1 MDPEWWRDTTF
12 YIILYNQSQIYGV
25 TMKKLTFLLSLLMI
39 VSTNNLLS
47 QDDAVEEVIVTAT
60 KTERTLQEVPVAVS
74 VVTSETIEKANVMD
88 LFDLKAVV
96 PSLDS
101 RQYQSTINA
110 TFFIRGFG
118 NGSNNPGIEPSV
130 AVFVDGVYRSK
141 TQSQISDL
149 PMVERIE
156 VLRGPQSTLFGKN
169 ASAGVINIVT
179 KKPSFDKSGMVTVGF
194 GNHNAKVGKFYTTGP
209 INDTMAYSLSG
220 NFNKRDGH
228 SRNPVTGN
236 GTNDRDR
243 TGFRAELLYAP
254 SDDLS
259 VRFTADYDEY
269 DEICCA
275 VGSTS
280 YGPANAV
287 VTAFGGQIVPN
298 NPYTEKAFFDFDP
311 ISDGDNSGLSIY
323 IEKNFENF
331 RFESITSKRESYNYE
346 VQDIDFDS
354 ADTVAPS
361 PISKDLDAVTQEFR
375 IFSED
380 NEKFNWLIGAYY
392 YQEDMLFNESVYFGS
407 MWRTYIDAFLPGA
420 LSGVSAAFGIPDSML
435 FGAGQGTTEVA
446 TQDNTTKSIFAQA
459 DIQLNDNLNALIG
472 VSYIEDEKTV
482 SYNQVNT
489 DVFSNIDFVGAGT
502 LALIGAGV
510 PPAQAAVLATDPN
523 FNPLL
528 PLQALQFLPQFVNYP
543 NVAQDGTSKDDN
555 IDYTFKLSY
564 ELNDFTSIYG
574 GISTGFKATAWNI
587 SRNSLPDAAETAA
600 LAAAGTPVGP
610 NTGLGRRY
618 ADPEESEVLELG
630 AKIKLPSGYLNI
642 AVFDQ
647 KIEGFQSNTFIGTG
661 FVLANAGSQSTE
673 GYEFDLV
680 VSPTESIDLAIS
692 GLFMDP
698 IYDSFPA
705 SSAGDLTG
713 TMPSNISEDTISST
727 VTWNWNTSNW
737 DGYFRLSHLYASEAK
752 LLENP
757 AWQTI
762 LEAAGNGIKT
772 QDTLNFSAGLNKDNL
787 SIMFWAKNINDDKY
801 LISAFPAVADPTS
814 STFFGYPN
822 AYRTYGLT
830 VNYMF

>member
-1 MDPEWWRDTTF
+1 
-12 YIILYNQSQIYGV
+12 
-25 TMKKLTFLLSLLMI
+25 MKKQILVLTAVLTLSSNFI
-39 VSTNNLLS
+39 LS
-47 QDDAVEEVIVTAT
+47 QNNNVEEVIVTAT

-74 VVTSETIEKANVMD
+74 VVTSDTIEKANVMD
-88 LFDLKAVV
+88 MFDLKAVI
-96 PSLDS
+96 PSLDA

-141 TQSQISDL
+141 TQSQITDL

-179 KKPSFDKSGMVTVGF
+179 KKPSFEKNGKVSIGF
-194 GNHNAKVGKFYTTGP
+194 GNNNSKVAKIYTTGP
-209 INDTMAYSLSG
+209 LNNNMAYSFSA

-228 SRNPVTGN
+228 SSNPVTGN
-236 GTNDRDR
+236 ATNDRDR
-243 TGFRAELLYAP
+243 SGIRAELLYV
-254 SDDLS
+254 SSDDDLS
-259 VRFTADYDEY
+259 VRITADYDEY

-280 YGPANAV
+280 YGPANAIP
-287 VTAFGGQIVPN
+287 ALFGATIIPN
-298 NPYTEKAFFDFDP
+298 NPYTEKAFFDFNP

-323 IEKNFENF
+323 IEKNLDNF
-331 RFESITSKRESYNYE
+331 RIESITSHRDSYNYE

-354 ADTVAPS
+354 VDLVAPS
-361 PISKDLDAVTQEFR
+361 PISKDLEATTQELR

-380 NEKFNWLIGAYY
+380 NENFNWLLGAYY
-392 YQEDMLFNESVYFGS
+392 YQEDMVFNESVYFGTL
-407 MWRTYIDAFLPGA
+407 WRPYIDAFVPGA
-420 LSGVSAAFGIPDSML
+420 LSGVAAAFGIPDSLL

-459 DIQLNDNLNALIG
+459 DIQISERLNALIG
-472 VSYIEDEKTV
+472 ASYIEDEKTV

-502 LALIGAGV
+502 LGLIAAGF
-510 PPAQAAVLATDPN
+510 PPAQAAVLATDPAYN
-523 FNPLL
+523 ALL

-543 NVAQDGTSKDDN
+543 NSAQDGKTKDDN

-564 ELNDFTSIYG
+564 ALNEVTSIYG
-574 GISTGFKATAWNI
+574 GVSTGFKATAWNI
-587 SRNSLPDAAETAA
+587 SRNSLPNATETAA

-618 ADPEESEVLELG
+618 ADPEESEVFELG

-642 AVFDQ
+642 AMFDQ

-680 VSPTESIDLAIS
+680 MSPTESIDLAIS

-698 IYDSFPA
+698 IYDSFPS

-727 VTWNWNTSNW
+727 VTWNWNSTNW

-757 AWQTI
+757 AWQAI

-772 QDTLNFSAGLNKDNL
+772 QDTLNFSAGLEKENL
-787 SIMFWAKNINDDKY
+787 SIMFWGKNINDDKY

-822 AYRTYGLT
+822 AYRSYGLT

>member
-1 MDPEWWRDTTF
+1 
-12 YIILYNQSQIYGV
+12 
-25 TMKKLTFLLSLLMI
+25 MKKLKLVFTLGIIFSA
-39 VSTNNLLS
+39 VSIKS
-47 QDDAVEEVIVTAT
+47 QDNNVEEVIVTAT

-74 VVTSETIEKANVMD
+74 VVTSDTIEKANVMD
-88 LFDLKAVV
+88 IFDLKAVI
-96 PSLDS
+96 PSLDT

-141 TQSQISDL
+141 TQSQITDL

-179 KKPSFDKSGMVTVGF
+179 KKPSFEKSGMLSVGF
-194 GNHNAKVGKFYTTGP
+194 GNNNSKVGKFYTTGP
-209 INDTMAYSLSG
+209 LTENMAYSLSA

-228 SRNPVTGN
+228 SSNPVTGYAV
-236 GTNDRDR
+236 NDRDR
-243 TGFRAELLYAP
+243 EGVRAELLYDAP
-254 SDDLS
+254 ESGLS
-259 VRFTADYDEY
+259 VRVTADYDEY

-280 YGPANAV
+280 YGPANAIP
-287 VTAFGGQIVPN
+287 ALFGAAIIPN
-298 NPYTEKAFFDFDP
+298 NPYTEKAFFDFNP

-323 IEKNFENF
+323 VEKNLGNL
-331 RFESITSKRESYNYE
+331 RFESITSHRESYNYE

-354 ADTVAPS
+354 VDLVAPS
-361 PISKDLDAVTQEFR
+361 PISKDLEAVTQEFR

-380 NEKFNWLIGAYY
+380 NEKFNWLLGAYY
-392 YQEDMLFNESVYFGS
+392 YQEDMVFNESVYFGTL
-407 MWRTYIDAFLPGA
+407 WRPYIDAFVPGA
-420 LSGVSAAFGIPDSML
+420 LSGVAAAFGIPDSLL

-459 DIQLNDNLNALIG
+459 DIQISDKLNALIG
-472 VSYIEDEKTV
+472 ASYIEDEKSV
-482 SYNQVNT
+482 SYNQINT
-489 DVFSNIDFVGAGT
+489 DVFSNLDFVGAGT
-502 LALIGAGV
+502 LGLIAAGI
-510 PPAQAAVLATDPN
+510 PPSQAAVLATDPA

-543 NVAQDGTSKDDN
+543 NSAQDGMTKDDN
-555 IDYTFKLSY
+555 VDYTFKLSY
-564 ELNDFTSIYG
+564 ALNDTTSIYG
-574 GISTGFKATAWNI
+574 GVSTGFKASAWNI
-587 SRNSLPDAAETAA
+587 SRNSLPDATETAA

-618 ADPEESEVLELG
+618 ADPEESEVFELG
-630 AKIKLPSGYLNI
+630 AKILLPTGYLNI

-673 GYEFDLV
+673 GFEFDLV
-680 VSPTESIDLAIS
+680 VSPIESIDLAIS

-698 IYDSFPA
+698 IYDSFPN

-727 VTWNWNTSNW
+727 VTWNWSSNNW
-737 DGYFRLSHLYASEAK
+737 DGYFRLSHLYSSEAK

-757 AWQTI
+757 AWQSI

-772 QDTLNFSAGLNKDNL
+772 QDTLNFSAGLEKENL
-787 SIMFWAKNINDDKY
+787 SIMFWGKNINDDKY

-814 STFFGYPN
+814 SSFFGYPN
-822 AYRTYGLT
+822 AYRSYGLT
-830 VNYMF
+830 INYMF

>member
-1 MDPEWWRDTTF
+1 
-12 YIILYNQSQIYGV
+12 
-25 TMKKLTFLLSLLMI
+25 MKKSVLIFTLGIIFSSVPI
-39 VSTNNLLS
+39 ES
-47 QDDAVEEVIVTAT
+47 QDNTIEEVIVTAT

-74 VVTSETIEKANVMD
+74 VVTAETIEKANVMD
-88 LFDLKAVV
+88 IFDLKAVI
-96 PSLDS
+96 PSLDT

-141 TQSQISDL
+141 TQSQITDL

-179 KKPSFDKSGMVTVGF
+179 KKPSFDKSGMMSVGF
-194 GNHNAKVGKFYTTGP
+194 GNNNSKVAKFYTTGP
-209 INDTMAYSLSG
+209 LTENIAYSLSA

-228 SRNPVTGN
+228 SSNPITGN
-236 GTNDRDR
+236 ATNDRDR
-243 TGFRAELLYAP
+243 SGVRAELLYD
-254 SDDLS
+254 SQESGLS
-259 VRFTADYDEY
+259 VRVTADYDEY

-280 YGPANAV
+280 YGPANSIPAL
-287 VTAFGGQIVPN
+287 FGAAIIPN
-298 NPYTEKAFFDFDP
+298 NPYTEKAFFDFNP

-323 IEKNFENF
+323 IEKNLDHF
-331 RFESITSKRESYNYE
+331 RIESITSHRESYNYE

-354 ADTVAPS
+354 VDLVAPS
-361 PISKDLDAVTQEFR
+361 PISKDLEAITQEFR

-380 NEKFNWLIGAYY
+380 NEKFNWLLGAYY
-392 YQEDMLFNESVYFGS
+392 YQEDMVFNESVYFGTL
-407 MWRTYIDAFLPGA
+407 WRPYIDAFVPGA
-420 LSGVSAAFGIPDSML
+420 LSGVSAAFGIPDSLL

-459 DIQLNDNLNALIG
+459 DIQLSDKLNALIG
-472 VSYIEDEKTV
+472 ASYIEDEKSV

-502 LALIGAGV
+502 LALIGAGF
-510 PPAQAAVLATDPN
+510 PPSQAAALATDPN

-543 NVAQDGTSKDDN
+543 NSAQDGKTNDDN

-564 ELNDFTSIYG
+564 ALNDTTSIYG
-574 GISTGFKATAWNI
+574 GISTGYKASAWNI
-587 SRNSLPDAAETAA
+587 SRNSLPNATETAA

-618 ADPEESEVLELG
+618 ADPEESEVFELG
-630 AKIKLPSGYLNI
+630 AKMKLPTGYLNI
-642 AVFDQ
+642 AIFDQ

-680 VSPTESIDLAIS
+680 MSPTESIDLAIS

-698 IYDSFPA
+698 IYDSFPN

-727 VTWNWNTSNW
+727 ITWNWNSNNW

-752 LLENP
+752 MLENP
-757 AWQTI
+757 AWQAI

-772 QDTLNFSAGLNKDNL
+772 QDTLNFSAGLEKENL
-787 SIMFWAKNINDDKY
+787 SLMFWGKNITDDKY

-822 AYRTYGLT
+822 AYRSYGLT
-830 VNYMF
+830 INYMF

>member
-1 MDPEWWRDTTF
+1 
-12 YIILYNQSQIYGV
+12 
-25 TMKKLTFLLSLLMI
+25 MKKSVLIFTLGIIFSSVPI
-39 VSTNNLLS
+39 ES
-47 QDDAVEEVIVTAT
+47 QDNTIEEVIVTAT

-74 VVTSETIEKANVMD
+74 VVTAETIEKANVMD
-88 LFDLKAVV
+88 IFDLKAVI
-96 PSLDS
+96 PSLDT

-141 TQSQISDL
+141 TQSQITDL

-179 KKPSFDKSGMVTVGF
+179 KKPSFDKSGMMSVGF
-194 GNHNAKVGKFYTTGP
+194 GNNNSKVAKFYTTGP
-209 INDTMAYSLSG
+209 LTEKIAYSLSA

-228 SRNPVTGN
+228 SSNPITGN
-236 GTNDRDR
+236 ATNDRDR
-243 TGFRAELLYAP
+243 SGVRAELLYD
-254 SDDLS
+254 SQESGLS
-259 VRFTADYDEY
+259 VRVTADYDEY

-280 YGPANAV
+280 YGPANSIPAL
-287 VTAFGGQIVPN
+287 FGAAIIPN
-298 NPYTEKAFFDFDP
+298 NPYTEKAFFDFNP

-323 IEKNFENF
+323 IEKNLDNF
-331 RFESITSKRESYNYE
+331 RIESITSHRESYNYE

-354 ADTVAPS
+354 VDLVAPS
-361 PISKDLDAVTQEFR
+361 PISKDLEAITQEFR

-380 NEKFNWLIGAYY
+380 NEKFNWLLGAYY
-392 YQEDMLFNESVYFGS
+392 YQEDMVFNESVYFGTL
-407 MWRTYIDAFLPGA
+407 WRPYIDAFVPGA
-420 LSGVSAAFGIPDSML
+420 LSGVSAAFGIPDSLL

-459 DIQLNDNLNALIG
+459 DIQLSDKLNALIG
-472 VSYIEDEKTV
+472 ASYIEDEKSV

-502 LALIGAGV
+502 LALIGAGF
-510 PPAQAAVLATDPN
+510 PPSQAAALATDPN

-543 NVAQDGTSKDDN
+543 NSAQDGKTNDDN

-564 ELNDFTSIYG
+564 ALNDTTSIYG
-574 GISTGFKATAWNI
+574 GISTGYKASAWNI
-587 SRNSLPDAAETAA
+587 SRNSLPNATETAA

-618 ADPEESEVLELG
+618 ADPEESEVFELG
-630 AKIKLPSGYLNI
+630 AKMKLPTGYLNI
-642 AVFDQ
+642 AIFDQ

-680 VSPTESIDLAIS
+680 MSPTESIDLAIS

-698 IYDSFPA
+698 IYDSFPN

-727 VTWNWNTSNW
+727 ITWNWNSNNW

-752 LLENP
+752 MLENP
-757 AWQTI
+757 AWQAI

-772 QDTLNFSAGLNKDNL
+772 QDTLNFSAGLEKENL
-787 SIMFWAKNINDDKY
+787 SLMFWGKNITDDKY

-822 AYRTYGLT
+822 AYRSYGLT
-830 VNYMF
+830 INYMF

>member
-1 MDPEWWRDTTF
+1 
-12 YIILYNQSQIYGV
+12 
-25 TMKKLTFLLSLLMI
+25 MKKQILVLTAVLTLSSNFI
-39 VSTNNLLS
+39 LS
-47 QDDAVEEVIVTAT
+47 QNNNVEEVIVTAT

-74 VVTSETIEKANVMD
+74 VVTSDTIEKANVMD
-88 LFDLKAVV
+88 MFDLKAVI
-96 PSLDS
+96 PSLDA

-141 TQSQISDL
+141 TQSQITDL

-179 KKPSFDKSGMVTVGF
+179 KKPSFEKNGKVSIGF
-194 GNHNAKVGKFYTTGP
+194 GNNNSKVAKIYTTGP
-209 INDTMAYSLSG
+209 LNNNMAYSFSA

-228 SRNPVTGN
+228 SSNPVTGN
-236 GTNDRDR
+236 ATNDRDR
-243 TGFRAELLYAP
+243 SGIRAELLYV
-254 SDDLS
+254 SSDDDLS
-259 VRFTADYDEY
+259 VRITADYDEY

-280 YGPANAV
+280 YGPANAIP
-287 VTAFGGQIVPN
+287 ALFGATIIPN
-298 NPYTEKAFFDFDP
+298 NPYTEKAFFDFNP

-323 IEKNFENF
+323 IEKNLDNF
-331 RFESITSKRESYNYE
+331 RIESITSHRDSYNYE

-354 ADTVAPS
+354 VDLVAPS
-361 PISKDLDAVTQEFR
+361 PISKDLEAITQELR

-380 NEKFNWLIGAYY
+380 NEKFNWLLGAYY
-392 YQEDMLFNESVYFGS
+392 YQEDMVFNESVYFGTL
-407 MWRTYIDAFLPGA
+407 WRPYIDAFVPGA
-420 LSGVSAAFGIPDSML
+420 LSGVAAAFGIPDSLL

-459 DIQLNDNLNALIG
+459 DIQISERLNALIG
-472 VSYIEDEKTV
+472 ASYIEDEKTV

-502 LALIGAGV
+502 LGLIAAGF
-510 PPAQAAVLATDPN
+510 PPAQAAVLATDPAYN
-523 FNPLL
+523 ALL

-543 NVAQDGTSKDDN
+543 NSAQDGKTKDDN

-564 ELNDFTSIYG
+564 ALNEVTSIYG
-574 GISTGFKATAWNI
+574 GVSTGFKATAWNI
-587 SRNSLPDAAETAA
+587 SRNSLPNATETAA

-618 ADPEESEVLELG
+618 ADPEESEVFELG

-642 AVFDQ
+642 AMFDQ

-680 VSPTESIDLAIS
+680 MSPTESIDLAIS

-698 IYDSFPA
+698 IYDSFPS

-727 VTWNWNTSNW
+727 VTWNWNSTNW

-757 AWQTI
+757 AWQAI

-772 QDTLNFSAGLNKDNL
+772 QDTLNFSAGLEKENL
-787 SIMFWAKNINDDKY
+787 SIMFWGKNINDDKY

-822 AYRTYGLT
+822 AYRSYGLT

>member
-1 MDPEWWRDTTF
+1 
-12 YIILYNQSQIYGV
+12 
-25 TMKKLTFLLSLLMI
+25 MKKSVLIFTLGIIFSSVPI
-39 VSTNNLLS
+39 ES
-47 QDDAVEEVIVTAT
+47 QDNSIEEVIVTAT

-74 VVTSETIEKANVMD
+74 VVTAETIEKANVMD
-88 LFDLKAVV
+88 IFDLKAVI
-96 PSLDS
+96 PSLDT

-141 TQSQISDL
+141 TQSQITDL

-179 KKPSFDKSGMVTVGF
+179 KKPSFDKSGMMSVGF
-194 GNHNAKVGKFYTTGP
+194 GNNNSKVAKFYTTGP
-209 INDTMAYSLSG
+209 LTEKIAYSLSA

-228 SRNPVTGN
+228 SSNPITGN
-236 GTNDRDR
+236 ATNDRDR
-243 TGFRAELLYAP
+243 SGVRAELLYD
-254 SDDLS
+254 SQESGLS
-259 VRFTADYDEY
+259 VRVTADYDEY

-280 YGPANAV
+280 YGPANSIPAL
-287 VTAFGGQIVPN
+287 FGAAIIPN
-298 NPYTEKAFFDFDP
+298 NPYTEKAFFDFNP

-323 IEKNFENF
+323 IEKNLDNF
-331 RFESITSKRESYNYE
+331 RIESITSHRESYNYE

-354 ADTVAPS
+354 VDLVAPS
-361 PISKDLDAVTQEFR
+361 PISKDLEAITQEFR

-380 NEKFNWLIGAYY
+380 NEKFNWLLGAYY
-392 YQEDMLFNESVYFGS
+392 YQEDMVFNESVYFGTL
-407 MWRTYIDAFLPGA
+407 WRPYIDAFVPGA
-420 LSGVSAAFGIPDSML
+420 LSGVSAAFGIPDSLL

-459 DIQLNDNLNALIG
+459 DIQLSDKLNALIG
-472 VSYIEDEKTV
+472 ASYIEDEKSV

-502 LALIGAGV
+502 LALIGAGF
-510 PPAQAAVLATDPN
+510 PPSQAAALATDPN

-543 NVAQDGTSKDDN
+543 NSAQDGKTNDDN

-564 ELNDFTSIYG
+564 ALNDTTSIYG
-574 GISTGFKATAWNI
+574 GISTGYKASAWNI
-587 SRNSLPDAAETAA
+587 SRNSLPNATETAA

-618 ADPEESEVLELG
+618 ADPEESEVFELG
-630 AKIKLPSGYLNI
+630 AKMKLPTGYLNI
-642 AVFDQ
+642 AIFDQ

-680 VSPTESIDLAIS
+680 MSPTESIDLAIS

-698 IYDSFPA
+698 IYDSFPN

-727 VTWNWNTSNW
+727 ITWNWNSNNW

-752 LLENP
+752 MLENP
-757 AWQTI
+757 AWQAI

-772 QDTLNFSAGLNKDNL
+772 QDTLNFSAGLEKENL
-787 SIMFWAKNINDDKY
+787 SLMFWGKNITDDKY

-822 AYRTYGLT
+822 AYRSYGLT
-830 VNYMF
+830 INYMF